1 MHRLRCA
8 SFTLLFIA
16 LPSIFAASA
25 DGAYTRIHEPG
36 ADDPMAVHIFRLDNG
51 LTVYLTENHQTPR
64 FYAEIVVRAG
74 SKHDPAESTGLA
86 HYLEHMLFKGTKRIG
101 SLDYEKEKAH
111 LDNVTRLYEEHFSE
125 TDPEKRKAIYAEIN
139 RESQLAAQY
148 AIPNE
153 IDKLYKAMGGT
164 GLNAHTW
171 HEETVYRVNLPANR
185 LRHWAAIE
193 SERFGNAVFRLFQS
207 ELETVYE
214 EKNRS
219 MDNKDRA
226 IIYAVA
232 DLLFKQHPYG
242 QQTTIGKVE
251 HLKNPSLKNMYWFYN
266 TYYVPNN
273 MAIAIS
279 GDIRIDETIKLI
291 DEHFSAWEPGPLPQL
306 PDWKEPPLSGAER
319 VQVGFQ
325 GEEYVLLAFR
335 TASRSHQD
343 AAALRLLDMILDNAT
358 AGLINLNLNQKQK
371 VRRAGSYPSL
381 YNDGGAQYLWGIP
394 KKDQTLEEVE
404 QLLLDQIEIIRSG
417 RFEDWILPAIVTDF
431 KKNNKRE
438 LESDDARVRRIRNS
452 FLAHHDW
459 NHTVNEIARLER
471 VTRDDVVRVART
483 YFADDY
489 VAGYRVDEQHEIP
502 RIQKPQI
509 DKINIDAARQSV
521 FAGNVLAMPAEDIEP
536 SFVNPGKDYQVADYH
551 DDVRLYYSRN
561 PINDLFSLT
570 FTVDLGNNQNNR
582 MGMAARLLDKS
593 GTERHASEALKKEWY
608 KLGTEF
614 SMSAGNNET
623 SVTISGLDENIEASL
638 ALMADLVNNPSADK
652 STLDELVKIVLAE
665 REDAKKNHRT
675 IQGGVVLFNRYGKDS
690 RYLRTLPNEALQ
702 ELTLEELHGLVR
714 RLFRH
719 KHTIAYTGS
728 LPLQAVLAV
737 LKKHHPVQGPLED
750 PPPYRFY
757 KARTPE
763 QTEIR
768 FFHKPLAQALV
779 YIEFGDKDF
788 NEDSVPA
795 TELYNS
801 YFGGGMSGIVF
812 QELREARALAYSA
825 WARYFNGDRKGD
837 QNLMSG
843 SIACQPDKTTEAVEA
858 FIDLLDN
865 MPVTPERF
873 EEARTSILNRYRT
886 NKISFRRVLGSVRSW
901 ERLGI
906 PVDPRKSRFE
916 RIQAAGMDDMLA
928 FYGQNLKNRVKLISI
943 VGDKNKIDLAALGKY
958 GSINEVGLEDIFVF

>member
-16 LPSIFAASA
+16 LPGIFAASA

-139 RESQLAAQY
+139 KESQLAAQY

-502 RIQKPQI
+502 RIEKPQI
-509 DKINIDAARQSV
+509 DKINIDAARQAV
-521 FAGNVLAMPAEDIEP
+521 FAVNVLAMPAEDIEP

-623 SVTISGLDENIEASL
+623 SVTISGLDENIDASL

-714 RLFRH
+714 RLFRY

>member
-1 MHRLRCA
+1 MYRLRCA
-8 SFTLLFIA
+8 SSALLFA
-16 LPSIFAASA
+16 AFLGLFAFSA
-25 DGAYTRIHEPG
+25 DGGYTRISEPG

-51 LTVYLTENHQTPR
+51 LTVYLTENRQTPR

-86 HYLEHMLFKGTKRIG
+86 HYLEHMLFKGTTRIG
-101 SLDYEKEKAH
+101 SLDYEREKVH
-111 LDNVTRLYEEHFSE
+111 LNNITRLYEEHFSE

-139 RESQLAAQY
+139 KESQLAAQY

-171 HEETVYRVNLPANR
+171 HEETVYRINLPANR
-185 LRHWAAIE
+185 LRHWAVIE
-193 SERFGNAVFRLFQS
+193 SERFRNSVFRLFQS

-232 DLLFKQHPYG
+232 DLLYKQHPYG

-251 HLKNPSLKNMYWFYN
+251 HLKNPSLKNMYSFYN

-291 DEHFSAWEPGPLPQL
+291 DEHFSAWEPGPLPKL
-306 PDWKEPPLSGAER
+306 PDWKEAPLKGAER

-343 AAALRLLDMILDNAT
+343 ADALRLLDMILDNAT

-381 YNDGGAQYLWGIP
+381 YNDSGAQFLWGIP

-404 QLLLDQIEIIRSG
+404 QLLLDQLEIIKSG

-438 LESDDARVRRIRNS
+438 LESDNARVRRIRNS
-452 FLAHHDW
+452 FLAYHDW

-471 VTRDDVVRVART
+471 VTKDDVVRVART
-483 YFADDY
+483 YFADNF

-502 RIQKPQI
+502 KIEKPRI
-509 DKINIDAARQSV
+509 DKIDIDATRQSA
-521 FAGNVLAMPAEDIEP
+521 FAGNVLAMPVEEIEP
-536 SFVNPGKDYQVADYH
+536 SFVDPGKDYQIADYH

-561 PINDLFSLT
+561 PINDLFTLT
-570 FTVDLGNNQNNR
+570 FTADLGNNQNNR

-593 GTERHASEALKKEWY
+593 GTARHDAEALKKEWY

-614 SMSAGNNET
+614 SMRAGNNET

-638 ALMADLVNNPSADK
+638 SLMAELANSPSADK

-675 IQGGVVLFNRYGKDS
+675 IQGGVVLFNRYGEDS
-690 RYLRTLPNEALQ
+690 RYLRALPNDALR
-702 ELTLEELHGLVR
+702 ELAVEELHGLVR
-714 RLFRH
+714 GLFKH

-728 LPLQAVLAV
+728 LPLQQVLAV
-737 LKKHHPVQGPLED
+737 LKKHHRIPGSLEE
-750 PPPYRFY
+750 PPPYKFY

-763 QTEIR
+763 RTEIR

-779 YIEFGDKDF
+779 YIEFGDEDF
-788 NEDSVPA
+788 NEASVPA

-825 WARYFNGDRKGD
+825 WARYFNGSRKGD
-837 QNLMSG
+837 QNTLAG
-843 SIACQPDKTTEAVEA
+843 SIACQPDKTIEAVEA
-858 FIDLLDN
+858 FIGLIDD

-916 RIQAAGMDDMLA
+916 RIQAAEMDDMLA
-928 FYGQNLKNRVKLISI
+928 FYGKNLKNRVKLISI
-943 VGDKNKIDLAALGKY
+943 VGDREKIDLAALEKY
-958 GSINEVGLEDIFVF
+958 GSVSEVGLEDIFVF